1 MNGFDRF
8 LKEIG
13 AITAQEGTTADVAI
27 PEVIKSLRAELQQ
40 MARRSPDF
48 SRSMDFD
55 LVQHSLDK
63 ASASAEGGDFEQ
75 AYRQTLDAV
84 IHLSY
89 AARATEPIEGLA
101 AVINEAFD
109 RAHQSTQ

>member
-1 MNGFDRF
+1 MSGFDQF
-8 LKEIG
+8 LKDIG
-13 AITAQEGTTADVAI
+13 AITTQQGTTADVAI

-48 SRSMDFD
+48 TGTMDYD
-55 LVQHSLDK
+55 LVQHSLNEAA
-63 ASASAEGGDFEQ
+63 ASVERGDFER

-89 AARATEPIEGLA
+89 AARATEPVEGLE
-101 AVINEAFD
+101 AVINGAFEKAD
-109 RAHQSTQ
+109 QSIR